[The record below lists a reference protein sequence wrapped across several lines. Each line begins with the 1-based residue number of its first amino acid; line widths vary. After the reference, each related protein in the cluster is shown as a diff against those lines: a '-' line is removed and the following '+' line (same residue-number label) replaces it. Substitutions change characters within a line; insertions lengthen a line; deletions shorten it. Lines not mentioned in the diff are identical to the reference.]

1 METLGHSGY
10 LAEHFEIITE
20 SPINYESWGRKLQR
34 NGLSSQG
41 GVPEQKVILT
51 QRAAAKALFQELPL
65 NCNFTH
71 SRNGSVRRVV
81 SSLFSLEKY
90 HDRKS
95 VAECQVYSE
104 QTRQHDL
111 PENQEMACLAI

>member
-20 SPINYESWGRKLQR
+20 SPINYESWDRKLQR
-34 NGLSSQG
+34 NGVSSQG

-71 SRNGSVRRVV
+71 SCNGSVGRVV
-81 SSLFSLEKY
+81 SSLFSLEKH

-95 VAECQVYSE
+95 VAEWGVDSE
-104 QTRQHDL
+104 RTRQHDL
-111 PENQEMACLAI
+111 PENQEMACSAI